1 MRLWSLHPAALD
13 RQGLIASWREALLA
27 QAVLLG
33 RTRGY
38 TRHPQLHRFREH
50 PEPVQAIVAFLHG
63 VREEAV
69 VRGYRFDAGRIAE
82 PPESAAAGID
92 PSPIEV
98 TAGQLD
104 LEWQHLRAKIAARSP
119 ERLEAADA
127 LVAGPVGAGREHPP
141 AHPLFTVVP
150 GGPADWERA

>member
-69 VRGYRFDAGRIAE
+69 VRATGSTPTASPNLLRA
-82 PPESAAAGID
+82 PPCGID

-104 LEWQHLRAKIAARSP
+104 LEWQHLRAKIAARSRSGSKP
-119 ERLEAADA
+119 PTPSWRDPSGPDASIRRRTPVHRGSGRL
-127 LVAGPVGAGREHPP
+127 
-141 AHPLFTVVP
+141 T
-150 GGPADWERA
+150 DWERA